1 VEESRASL
9 LPQRAIV
16 RSILLGVSLL
26 VCAPALAPQS
36 EVPADDV
43 TSEVLKFTRVYG
55 VIADNYVDAVDPDQT
70 IFNGGIRG
78 MLSALDPF
86 SSFFDADQFEQLR
99 QFTQGKTRG
108 FGSVLYVQPG
118 KILILQTAEGSPSF
132 RAGLGPGDE
141 IVSVNGARID
151 VLDLR
156 SLVELLQK
164 ARSQTVQLG
173 VIRPGSVV
181 PQDFELNPAE
191 VPNPSVDKAFLLKP
205 GIAYLHLT
213 GFDMKTPQEVSEA
226 IQKLGGAGLK
236 GLLLDLRDNRGGVVD
251 SAVGLASLFLKPDFL
266 VFTQR
271 GRSMPEKSYKTSAAP
286 THFDGPMVVLVNA
299 STASAAEV
307 FVAALQEHDRALIA
321 GEPTYGKGVVESVT
335 ELSGGT
341 GLALTTAQYFTPS
354 GRSIQRSIPGTV
366 LETPEKGLATN
377 HDPASTF
384 KTDNGRTVA
393 AGGGIVPDVVLPT
406 TTRDPWVT
414 FLNQRGAF
422 TSFASEYLTVHGK
435 VREDFE
441 PDDAV
446 LRSFRDFLGRQRV
459 RVPEEYWGVDQDY
472 LKLRIKT
479 EILNLV
485 FGLAVGDEVE
495 TRGDP
500 QVQRADA
507 LFSRVSSLLAS
518 PSKPAGTASR
528 TKISRSRSPAATAGP
543 PSR

>member
-1 VEESRASL
+1 MLPHRTNSRAL
-9 LPQRAIV
+9 LLAA
-16 RSILLGVSLL
+16 GLL

-36 EVPADDV
+36 EVPSDEV
-43 TSEVLKFTRVYG
+43 STEVLKFTRVYG
-55 VIADNYVDAVDPDQT
+55 VVADNYVDAVDPDQT

-86 SSFFDADQFEQLR
+86 SSFFDSDQFEQLR
-99 QFTQGKTRG
+99 QFTQGKARG

-141 IVSVNGARID
+141 IVSVNGTRID

-191 VPNPSVDKAFLLKP
+191 VPMPSVDKAFLLKP

-213 GFDMKTPQEVSEA
+213 GFDVKTPQEVSEA
-226 IQKLGGAGLK
+226 IQKLGGADLK

-251 SAVGLASLFLKPDFL
+251 SAVGLASLFLKPDLL

-271 GRSMPEKSYKTSAAP
+271 GRSMPEKSFKTSAAP
-286 THFDGPMVVLVNA
+286 THFDCPLVVLVNDT
-299 STASAAEV
+299 TASAAEV

-321 GEPTYGKGVVESVT
+321 GDPTYGKGVVESVSQ
-335 ELSGGT
+335 LSGGT

-354 GRSIQRSIPGTV
+354 GRSIQRAIPGTA
-366 LETPEKGLATN
+366 LETPEKGLETS

-384 KTDNGRTVA
+384 KTDNGRAVA

-422 TSFASEYLTVHGK
+422 TTFASEYLTVHGK
-435 VREDFE
+435 VKEDFE
-441 PDDAV
+441 PDGAV
-446 LRSFRDFLGRQRV
+446 LASFRDFLERQRV

-500 QVQRADA
+500 QVQQAAA
-507 LFSRVSSLLAS
+507 LFPRISSLLAS
-518 PSKPAGTASR
+518 PSKPAGAAYR
-528 TKISRSRSPAATAGP
+528 TKRSRSRPPATAARPGT
-543 PSR
+543 R